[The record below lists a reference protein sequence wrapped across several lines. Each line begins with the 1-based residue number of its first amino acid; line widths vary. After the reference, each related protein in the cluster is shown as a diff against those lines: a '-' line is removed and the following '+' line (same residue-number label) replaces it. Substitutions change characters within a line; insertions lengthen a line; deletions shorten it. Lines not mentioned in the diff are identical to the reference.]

1 MVLKF
6 KKSEYQDRH
15 ESVSWELKVGAQSF
29 TEGWSHTYR
38 PSPLV
43 GKSCP
48 WDVESSVSGSARAQ
62 LSEQEVWTFPKVSKE
77 LWWFF

>member
-6 KKSEYQDRH
+6 KKSEYQNRH

-29 TEGWSHTYR
+29 TEGWEPHIQALAIGGKEL
-38 PSPLV
+38 PL
-43 GKSCP
+43 GRGT
-48 WDVESSVSGSARAQ
+48 SVSGSARAQ